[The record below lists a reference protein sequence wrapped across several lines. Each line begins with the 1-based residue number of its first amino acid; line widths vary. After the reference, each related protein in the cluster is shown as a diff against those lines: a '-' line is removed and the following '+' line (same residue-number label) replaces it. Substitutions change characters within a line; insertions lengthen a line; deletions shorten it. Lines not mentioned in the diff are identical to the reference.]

1 MMRTSSAARATA
13 AYLTIFLT
21 FDSFILSI
29 IVLPLIS
36 VLSILGKLNRILHHF
51 PVGGRKA
58 GSAGCGSRLS
68 PACNESLSIV
78 STPIA
83 PGVIRP
89 HAHDRAS
96 IGAMARFC
104 VFMRAPGSQHHVSQ
118 TRMDDKSA
126 LLNQLRIDRG
136 SASVP
141 SGRGRIW
148 LGVAAAIVAIAAVA
162 AWWWT
167 RPGAVPV
174 HIAAAQAIAGDGAA
188 AAGSILDASGY
199 VVARRQATVASKIT
213 AKMVELDIEEGDHVN
228 AGQIIAQRDYDRQ
241 KSLLQGHFVSQSAV
255 DNAQT
260 TVDALR
266 AQLATQR
273 SNVDVVARALGVAQ
287 RNLDDTIVRAP
298 FSGIVTVKAAQP
310 GEMVSPI
317 SAGGGFTRTG
327 IGTIVDMD
335 SLEIQVDVNENFIN
349 RVRPAQQVSAKL
361 NAYPDWQIPAH
372 VVAVIPTADRS
383 KGTVT
388 VRIALDQ
395 KDARILPEMGVRVS
409 FLADPSLEP
418 GGKPAGGVNLP
429 SNAVQGSGATGTVFV
444 VHGDT
449 VERRAV
455 RLGSSSGDSTT
466 IRSGLAAG
474 ERVAVADFA
483 QLKDGAKIRV
493 EQ

>member
-1 MMRTSSAARATA
+1 
-13 AYLTIFLT
+13 
-21 FDSFILSI
+21 
-29 IVLPLIS
+29 
-36 VLSILGKLNRILHHF
+36 
-51 PVGGRKA
+51 
-58 GSAGCGSRLS
+58 
-68 PACNESLSIV
+68 
-78 STPIA
+78 
-83 PGVIRP
+83 
-89 HAHDRAS
+89 
-96 IGAMARFC
+96 
-104 VFMRAPGSQHHVSQ
+104 
-118 TRMDDKSA
+118 MDDKSA
-126 LLNQLRIDRG
+126 LLNQLRIDRTEPAAAG
-136 SASVP
+136 NRAT
-141 SGRGRIW
+141 W
-148 LGVAAAIVAIAAVA
+148 LGAGAAIVAAAVIA
-162 AWWWT
+162 IWWWT

-174 HIAAAQAIAGDGAA
+174 RVVAAQAIAGDAAA
-188 AAGSILDASGY
+188 AAGSMLDASGY

-213 AKMVELDIEEGDHVN
+213 ARMVELDIEEGDHVK
-228 AGQIIAQRDYDRQ
+228 AGQIIARLDDTNIRAALNQAGAQLQFAKASLTETQVNLANAQRDYDRQ
-241 KSLLQGHFVSQSAV
+241 KSLMQGHFVSQAVV

-273 SNVDVVARALGVAQ
+273 SNVEVVARAMSVAE

-298 FSGIVTVKAAQP
+298 FSGVVTVKAAQP
-310 GEMVSPI
+310 GEMVSPV

-349 RVRPAQQVSAKL
+349 RVHPLQEVTAKL

-372 VVAVIPTADRS
+372 VIAVIPTADRS

-409 FLADPSLEP
+409 FLAEASREP
-418 GGKPAGGVNLP
+418 GAKPAVGVNLP

-444 VHGDT
+444 VHGDV

-455 RLGSSSGDSTT
+455 RLGAGSSDSVT
-466 IRSGLAAG
+466 ILSGLAAG
-474 ERVAVADFA
+474 ERVAVGDFNR
-483 QLKDGAKIRV
+483 LGDGAKIRA

>member
-1 MMRTSSAARATA
+1 
-13 AYLTIFLT
+13 
-21 FDSFILSI
+21 
-29 IVLPLIS
+29 
-36 VLSILGKLNRILHHF
+36 
-51 PVGGRKA
+51 
-58 GSAGCGSRLS
+58 
-68 PACNESLSIV
+68 
-78 STPIA
+78 
-83 PGVIRP
+83 
-89 HAHDRAS
+89 
-96 IGAMARFC
+96 
-104 VFMRAPGSQHHVSQ
+104 
-118 TRMDDKSA
+118 MDDKSA

-136 SASVP
+136 GASAP
-141 SGRGRIW
+141 SGKGRIW

-174 HIAAAQAIAGDGAA
+174 HVAAAQAIAGEGAA
-188 AAGSILDASGY
+188 AAGSILDASCY

-228 AGQIIAQRDYDRQ
+228 AGQIIAKLDDTNIRAALNQASAQLDYAKAGLAETQVNLTNAERDYQRQ
-241 KSLLQGHFVSQSAV
+241 KTLMLGHFVSQSTV

-260 TVDALR
+260 TVDAMR

-273 SNVDVVARALGVAQ
+273 SNVDVFARAMSVAE
-287 RNLDDTIVRAP
+287 RNLDDTVVRAP

-310 GEMVSPI
+310 GEMVSPV

-349 RVRPAQQVSAKL
+349 RVRAAQQATARL

-372 VVAVIPTADRS
+372 VIAVIPTADRS

-409 FLADPSLEP
+409 FLDNPGPEP
-418 GGKPAGGVNLP
+418 GGKIAAGVTLP
-429 SNAVQGSGATGTVFV
+429 GNAVQGTGTAGTVFV
-444 VHGDT
+444 AHGET

-455 RLGSSSGDSTT
+455 RLGAGSSDSITVL
-466 IRSGLAAG
+466 SGLTAG
-474 ERVAVADFA
+474 ERVAVGDFN

-493 EQ
+493 EQER

>member
-1 MMRTSSAARATA
+1 
-13 AYLTIFLT
+13 
-21 FDSFILSI
+21 
-29 IVLPLIS
+29 
-36 VLSILGKLNRILHHF
+36 
-51 PVGGRKA
+51 
-58 GSAGCGSRLS
+58 
-68 PACNESLSIV
+68 
-78 STPIA
+78 
-83 PGVIRP
+83 
-89 HAHDRAS
+89 
-96 IGAMARFC
+96 
-104 VFMRAPGSQHHVSQ
+104 
-118 TRMDDKSA
+118 MDDKSA

-136 SASVP
+136 RALVP
-141 SGRGRIW
+141 SGKGRIW
-148 LGVAAAIVAIAAVA
+148 LGVAAAIVAVAALA

-167 RPGAVPV
+167 RPGVVPV
-174 HIAAAQAIAGDGAA
+174 HIAAATAIAGDGAA

-213 AKMVELDIEEGDHVN
+213 AKMVELDIDEGDHVK
-228 AGQIIAQRDYDRQ
+228 AGQIIAKLDDSNIRAALNEASAQLEFAKASLTETQVKLANAQRDYDRQ
-241 KSLLQGHFVSQSAV
+241 KSLLERHFVSQAAV

-260 TVDALR
+260 SVDALR

-273 SNVDVVARALGVAQ
+273 SNVEVVARAMSIAQ

-298 FSGIVTVKAAQP
+298 FNGIVTVKAAQP
-310 GEMVSPI
+310 GEMVSPV

-349 RVRPAQQVSAKL
+349 RVRPAQQASAKL

-372 VVAVIPTADRS
+372 VIAVIPTADRS

-388 VRIALDQ
+388 VRIALDR

-409 FLADPSLEP
+409 FLADPAQEP
-418 GGKPAGGVNLP
+418 DSKPAGGVTLP
-429 SNAVQGSGATGTVFV
+429 SGAVQGSGATGAVFV
-444 VHGDT
+444 VHDDT

-455 RLGSSSGDSTT
+455 RLGAGTSDSIT
-466 IRSGLAAG
+466 ILSGLAAG
-474 ERVAVADFA
+474 ERVAVGDFT